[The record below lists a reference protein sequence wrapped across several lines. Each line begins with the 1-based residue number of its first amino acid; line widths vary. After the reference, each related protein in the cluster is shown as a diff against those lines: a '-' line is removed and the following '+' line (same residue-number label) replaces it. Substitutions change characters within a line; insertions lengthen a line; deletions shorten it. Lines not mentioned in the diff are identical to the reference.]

1 MFLARAVRRIIGM
14 IEKYTGLDVN
24 DDGVKETIP
33 EIDETCEEVHLII
46 TTVEG
51 GHNAGRSV

>member
-1 MFLARAVRRIIGM
+1 M